1 MRAERSDTL
10 LWNGIVAVAY
20 LATGVLS
27 LRLADLHPSVTL
39 VWVPSGVA
47 TAALYLGGRRLVP
60 GVALGAFLVS
70 ASGEAPLAFW
80 VVTAVGNP
88 LGAIAAAFLLK
99 HVLTIRPQL
108 DRVRDVLA
116 FVLAGAVVPTTLSA
130 ACGTGGMVLLGMAP
144 TRDAAGIFER
154 WWLGDAVGVV
164 AVGALILTW
173 ASHSTRFRATQL
185 AEMVAIFALAAL
197 CFGVATDPARSPST
211 SALFGAALVPLA
223 LWMTFRYGPRGATA
237 ATCAAGAA
245 ILYGVA
251 TQSGVFATTTPE
263 GAVFLAWAYVS
274 MTAVSLLLLAATVA
288 EADRRAVDVHRALDA
303 VERSISINAELAA
316 LVDSSN
322 DLVFATDLD
331 TTIRSWNPA
340 AERTT
345 GYAAEEI
352 VGRSVAEL
360 IPPEENA
367 VVGSVLESV
376 LAGERV
382 DALDV
387 VGVRKDGSTF
397 QAQISVGPILDDA
410 GNVVGAS
417 NVARDVTDHVRLK
430 ERLAQAEKLEAV
442 GTLAGGIAHDFNNLL
457 WVILGNTERA
467 VMKLPDTEENRPTR
481 NVLQD
486 VVAAAVRAKELVE
499 RILSFTRAQPRESQI
514 VSLREIVEESLPL
527 VLPTMPPGIELHVDL
542 AGTDD
547 GVLADP
553 GQLRQVV
560 TNLCGNAITAL
571 GESGELH
578 VAVRPIEVEK
588 TATEDVPPGFY
599 VLLEVRD
606 TGRGMDAA
614 TRKRIF
620 EPFFTTK
627 HPGGGTGLGLATV
640 HRIVASRGGVIRVDS
655 AEDAGSTFRVF
666 LPRADV
672 SAVRVDGAASESA
685 AGGGESLLVVDDEE
699 HVLATLGGLLSDL
712 GYDVTECREPEQAV
726 ALIEAE
732 PERFQLLITDQAMPG
747 LTGRQLIE
755 RAREHAPDIPAILVS
770 GFGPAAAEV
779 AGFRCLQKPV
789 HVDELARTIRAI
801 LPS

>member
-1 MRAERSDTL
+1 MPTGRSEVL
-10 LWNGIVAVAY
+10 LWNGIVAAAY
-20 LATGVLS
+20 VATGVLS

-47 TAALYLGGRRLVP
+47 TAALFLGGRRLVP

-70 ASGEAPLAFW
+70 ATSGAPFAFW

-88 LGAIAAAFLLK
+88 LGAMAAAFLLK
-99 HVLTIRPQL
+99 HVLAIRPQL

-116 FVLAGAVVPTTLSA
+116 FLLAGAIAPTTLSA
-130 ACGTGGMVLLGMAP
+130 ACGTGGMVLLGMASP
-144 TRDAAGIFER
+144 GDAAEIFER
-154 WWLGDAVGVV
+154 WWLGDAVGVAV
-164 AVGALILTW
+164 VGALLLTW
-173 ASHSTRFRATQL
+173 VSHGTRFRATQL
-185 AEMVAIFALAAL
+185 AEMVAIFALAAF
-197 CFGVATDPARSPST
+197 CFAEATAPSRPPST

-223 LWMTFRYGPRGATA
+223 LWTTFRYGPRGATA
-237 ATCAAGAA
+237 STCAAGAM

-251 TQSGVFATTTPE
+251 TRAGVFATTTPE
-263 GAVFLAWAYVS
+263 GAVFIGWAYLS
-274 MTAVSLLLLAATVA
+274 MTAVSSLLLAATVA
-288 EADRRAVDVHRALDA
+288 EAERRALDVRRALDA

-316 LVDSSN
+316 LVDSST
-322 DLVFATDLD
+322 DLVFATGLD
-331 TTIRSWNPA
+331 TTIKSWNPA

-352 VGRSVAEL
+352 LGRSVAEL
-360 IPPEENA
+360 IPPEENEI
-367 VVGSVLESV
+367 VGSVLERV

-417 NVARDVTDHVRLK
+417 NIARDVTDQERLK

-467 VMKLPDTEENRPTR
+467 VMKLPDTEENQPART
-481 NVLQD
+481 VLQD

-499 RILSFTRAQPRESQI
+499 RILAFTRAQPRESEV

-527 VLPTMPPGIELHVDL
+527 VRPMMPPGIELHVDL

-571 GESGELH
+571 GESGDLH
-578 VAVRPIEVEK
+578 IAVRPIEIEEP
-588 TATEDVPPGFY
+588 ATEDVPPGFY

-606 TGRGMDAA
+606 TGCGMDPA

-655 AEDAGSTFRVF
+655 AEGEGTTFRVF
-666 LPRADV
+666 LPRANV
-672 SAVRVDGAASESA
+672 AAVRADETASELA

-712 GYDVTECREPEQAV
+712 GYDVTQCREPEQAV

-732 PERFQLLITDQAMPG
+732 PQRFQLVITDQAMPG

-755 RAREHAPDIPAILVS
+755 RAREHAPELPAILVS

-789 HVDELARTIRAI
+789 HVDELARTIRAA
-801 LPS
+801 LAS